1 MNKQRQRML
10 ILGIGSFTTWVLVFS
25 AGALVDS
32 RSFREQLAPPDI
44 SATQP
49 STQPVTLRAIGANLI
64 PAALLYTPTNAAI
77 LAALAGLIG
86 GCASKLAV
94 GNEDPPE
101 IPPEGDPDR
110 QDALD
115 GAARRALFM
124 RESPFI
130 SMLRG
135 FVVYLTFLGGVLIA
149 VSDPFKDPTG
159 GAYLRYAGT
168 ISLIAFVMGYD
179 PTRFEQLLA
188 QIPTLRPTGGE
199 APRRN
204 REGN

>member
-1 MNKQRQRML
+1 MKKQRQRML
-10 ILGIGSFTTWVLVFS
+10 ILGIASFTTWVLVFS
-25 AGALVDS
+25 AGALVNS
-32 RSFREQLAPPDI
+32 RSFREPLNPPDI
-44 SATQP
+44 SPTQP
-49 STQPVTLRAIGANLI
+49 STQAVDLPAIAWNLI

-94 GNEDPPE
+94 DDEAPPV
-101 IPPEGDPDR
+101 PPEGDPDR
-110 QDALD
+110 QAALD
-115 GAARRALFM
+115 LAARRALFM

-149 VSDPFKDPTG
+149 VSDPFRDPSPG
-159 GAYLRYAGT
+159 SYLRYAGT

-179 PTRFEQLLA
+179 PTRFEQLLS
-188 QIPTLRPTGGE
+188 QIPTLRPSGAE
-199 APRRN
+199 ARRRDRDEN
-204 REGN
+204 